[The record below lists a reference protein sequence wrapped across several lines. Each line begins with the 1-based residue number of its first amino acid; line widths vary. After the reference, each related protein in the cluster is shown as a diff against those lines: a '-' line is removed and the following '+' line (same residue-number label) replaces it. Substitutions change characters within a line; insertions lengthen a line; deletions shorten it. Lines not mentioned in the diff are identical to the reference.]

1 MSVSD
6 LLELLKTL
14 NVVFGRLAT
23 STGARCRNSVGSL
36 HQHSEN
42 RVRLN
47 VSMVSLNGVDDG
59 GLFAITAGKISTD
72 HSVGTL
78 DIMIDCLAKVVQ
90 KACALGGIRVNAKL
104 GRHD

>member
-1 MSVSD
+1 
-6 LLELLKTL
+6 
-14 NVVFGRLAT
+14 
-23 STGARCRNSVGSL
+23 
-36 HQHSEN
+36 
-42 RVRLN
+42 
-47 VSMVSLNGVDDG
+47 MVSLNGVDDG
-59 GLFAITAGKISTD
+59 GLFAITAGKIGTD